1 MNEAAQVLQIPA
13 NASARRTTFWLILRR
28 RRGGT
33 EVLTRVLS
41 DGRRVLPVFS
51 FEEEAVFYARTGAGS
66 RARPTSTGE
75 LLSILYGPCRGVELV
90 ALDPW
95 SNTEA
100 EALTGL
106 VSLGRNRFLNLLMN
120 TDRPVG
126 SLPSVSPVPG
136 AAYATGRS
144 FPPSGTPGDARTA

>member
-1 MNEAAQVLQIPA
+1 MNEAAQVLQVPA
-13 NASARRTTFWLILRR
+13 NAPARRTTFWLVL

-33 EVLTRVLS
+33 EILTRELS

-51 FEEEAVFYARTGAGS
+51 FEEEAILYARTGAGS
-66 RARPTSTGE
+66 RTRPTSVGE

-95 SNTEA
+95 PNTEA

-106 VSLGRNRFLNLLMN
+106 VSLGRNRFLNLLMKK
-120 TDRPVG
+120 DSSAR
-126 SLPSVSPVPG
+126 SLLSVSPVLS
-136 AAYATGRS
+136 AAYGTGRS
-144 FPPSGTPGDARTA
+144 HTPGDARTA

>member
-1 MNEAAQVLQIPA
+1 MYEAAQVLQIPA
-13 NASARRTTFWLILRR
+13 NEPARRTTFWLIMQR

-33 EVLTRVLS
+33 EVLTRELS

-51 FEEEAVFYARTGAGS
+51 FEEEAVLYARTGAAS
-66 RARPTSTGE
+66 RARPTSAGE

-95 SNTEA
+95 PNTEA

-106 VSLGRNRFLNLLMN
+106 VSLGRNRFLKLLMN
-120 TDRPVG
+120 KDRSAR
-126 SLPSVSPVPG
+126 SLRRVSPVPNG
-136 AAYATGRS
+136 AYGTGRS
-144 FPPSGTPGDARTA
+144 KPPSGPPGDARTA